1 MIDHNFLRSN
11 PVDYLRKV
19 LWPWWPRILIHWEIN
34 KFGSRKISMMMETLS
49 REREGERVRK
59 REWETNLFHMFPVSF
74 FTGILFRNF
83 FTSSSHEICFS
94 FHSSFS
100 SRFLFFH
107 CYSFSSLSFQENYSV
122 ILFCYVRKLRSSS
135 FQMVNDLTFSLTHPF
150 SFLSLSLLSSF
161 PHPSFFLRR
170 NHSIIFFFFLTLPS
184 DKNLSFKKGWNESRK
199 CFLPPGMLLNSSFP
213 VFFLSLLFPFFLS
226 LSLLYF
232 LFPFFLFIFSAFES
246 SRHVDYN
253 SFVVCLFKSFHVLLM
268 WWGEDSPST
277 SLSPSLKFFFSQ
289 FLVEPYAR

>member
-1 MIDHNFLRSN
+1 
-11 PVDYLRKV
+11 
-19 LWPWWPRILIHWEIN
+19 
-34 KFGSRKISMMMETLS
+34 
-49 REREGERVRK
+49 
-59 REWETNLFHMFPVSF
+59 MFPVPF

-107 CYSFSSLSFQENYSV
+107 CYSFSSLSFRENYSV

-135 FQMVNDLTFSLTHPF
+135 FQMVNDLTFFLLSRSSFFFSLSLFFPSSFFLSEKKSFHYFLLF
-150 SFLSLSLLSSF
+150 SHFQLTKIFLSKKDGMNPGSVFSLQECYSILHSLSLL
-161 PHPSFFLRR
+161 PL
-170 NHSIIFFFFLTLPS
+170 FFFL
-184 DKNLSFKKGWNESRK
+184 
-199 CFLPPGMLLNSSFP
+199 
-213 VFFLSLLFPFFLS
+213 FFS

-232 LFPFFLFIFSAFES
+232 LFLFFLFIFSVFES

-268 WWGEDSPST
+268 
-277 SLSPSLKFFFSQ
+277 
-289 FLVEPYAR
+289 